1 MLAGIAPPKVLAQT
15 IARFAPGR
23 PDAIAEVAGFP
34 ASDAA
39 RRSAGQVLHGHG
51 GQRRRPPATGV
62 AFSRDSTVCALGG
75 GGAAA
80 GAAGAGTVKFA
91 TGAGAG

>member
-1 MLAGIAPPKVLAQT
+1 MLAGIAPPEVLAQT

-39 RRSAGQVLHGHG
+39 RRSIGQVLHGHG

-62 AFSRDSTVCALGG
+62 AAQPHVPRRSVPRLTFHSAVIRRTRA
-75 GGAAA
+75 
-80 GAAGAGTVKFA
+80 
-91 TGAGAG
+91 